1 MCLAEL
7 GREGQLLSHF
17 FGPQVESS
25 RARVSPLP
33 HSYFSRCQLAVFQEN
48 KGRKLAGAG
57 RHGGGGGL
65 VRPSGQSTSGLRKLI
80 EGLGLW
86 VRGT

>member
-57 RHGGGGGL
+57 RHGGGGGAG
-65 VRPSGQSTSGLRKLI
+65 PAIWPIYFWTQKAY
-80 EGLGLW
+80 
-86 VRGT
+86 